1 MTLLYVHLTYFFH
14 KFLTLYS
21 SPQGHLS
28 CSRTCQIKTRLVIGA
43 IHLHQRQVPS
53 APISVNVSASFV
65 SATQRNSRKRLVVD
79 DRFDPY
85 PSNAKRRAVSPS
97 LQYLRD
103 SHQAVSSPI
112 GRGSISRLPIS
123 IPISVPHS
131 AVSSATSSPTIGS
144 NYPPFHRGISITSSP
159 TLRATLSMPS
169 PILRPLGRRRED
181 EEREIEIEGA
191 GEAVS
196 SLSLG
201 QGQLLAIQ
209 PAPPQPFVLQDNT

>member
-1 MTLLYVHLTYFFH
+1 MLSSAVPNQSQINQWRYTPPPTTSAVRSNKRKCKWMSHLSKGT
-14 KFLTLYS
+14 FLTL
-21 SPQGHLS
+21 L
-28 CSRTCQIKTRLVIGA
+28 I
-43 IHLHQRQVPS
+43 
-53 APISVNVSASFV
+53 
-65 SATQRNSRKRLVVD
+65 VD

-85 PSNAKRRAVSPS
+85 PSSAKRRAVSPS

-103 SHQAVSSPI
+103 SHQVASSPM
-112 GRGSISRLPIS
+112 GRGTISRLPIS
-123 IPISVPHS
+123 IPITVPQS

-144 NYPPFHRGISITSSP
+144 NYPSFPRGLSLTSSP

-201 QGQLLAIQ
+201 QGQLLVSQ
-209 PAPPQPFVLQDNT
+209 PPPPSQSFIVANNI

>member
-1 MTLLYVHLTYFFH
+1 MKPPGSPLLP
-14 KFLTLYS
+14 S
-21 SPQGHLS
+21 NIPNQN
-28 CSRTCQIKTRLVIGA
+28 QISHWRYT
-43 IHLHQRQVPS
+43 PPPTTS
-53 APISVNVSASFV
+53 AVRSNK
-65 SATQRNSRKRLVVD
+65 RKREYPFVCLTQEIHITLAVD

-103 SHQAVSSPI
+103 SHQVANSPM

-131 AVSSATSSPTIGS
+131 AVSSATSSPTISS
-144 NYPPFHRGISITSSP
+144 NYPPFPRGISITSSP

-196 SLSLG
+196 GLTLG

-209 PAPPQPFVLQDNT
+209 PAPPQPFVLQDNP